1 MKTKLKT
8 NQININKDIDI
19 IDNMEFLETKI
30 SNIYLKFLNEENEY
44 SEIKIFCTEESLS
57 FLNNNKIIQYLIDGT
72 YKILPNIQSINLFVL
87 IIGNIVYAKDNLLCY
102 AILMSDEKE
111 ETFIRLLN
119 ELKIK
124 YNF

>member
-111 ETFIRLLN
+111 KILIRLLN